1 MPYVTCSVSRPE
13 ADTGEHDGNSPSR
26 SRQGRSR
33 ALATESELHAAL
45 ELPRGGDL
53 QSTSRKYGVTVGT
66 RTEWR
71 HAFMAAGAEALKVQ
85 QEARVDGHGWWR
97 KGFLADLATEDE
109 LQLERIR
116 PMEDEKPFLRW
127 RSTR

>member
-109 LQLERIR
+109 LQLS
-116 PMEDEKPFLRW
+116 
-127 RSTR
+127 RSTISLDTDLRYKE